1 MNDVFLL
8 EWCLLKW
15 PWSATYPQ
23 RGKKERGP
31 GHTHALMR
39 THSHTH
45 KYIYTSLDLVRLFA
59 GSHYLELWDQRG
71 MVCVFYVCFCVCVKG
86 VSVKGCQCD
95 EMGEVVPNESPRST
109 GLSLT
114 TANFTWHCRAAAEHG
129 LATNRHA
136 SVSIRKRCPLSGAHK
151 HTHIHHIPLNAGLG
165 LVSGFPQP

>member
-1 MNDVFLL
+1 MMNDVLLL

-23 RGKKERGP
+23 REKQQRGP

-39 THSHTH
+39 THSHTCM
-45 KYIYTSLDLVRLFA
+45 YTSLDLVRLFA
-59 GSHYLELWDQRG
+59 GSHYMELWDQRG
-71 MVCVFYVCFCVCVKG
+71 TVCVCHVCFCVFVKG
-86 VSVKGCQCD
+86 VSVKGCQC
-95 EMGEVVPNESPRST
+95 EVVPNESPRSM

-114 TANFTWHCRAAAEHG
+114 TANFTWHYRAAAEHG

-136 SVSIRKRCPLSGAHK
+136 SVSIRKRCPLSGPHK
-151 HTHIHHIPLNAGLG
+151 HTHIHNIPLNAGLR